1 MTRLQKL
8 IATVLLTI
16 PVLAFSAAAPPA
28 GAAAKSARSLAAAQ
42 CIVYM
47 GRMFCY

>member
-1 MTRLQKL
+1 MIRLRKL

-28 GAAAKSARSLAAAQ
+28 GTAAKSATSFAAAT
-42 CIVYM
+42 CVYFA
-47 GRMFCY
+47 GHLYCF